1 MKKPLVLCILDGC
14 GIREDN
20 DGNAFKNAK
29 TPTYDYLWNNYPH
42 SILQASGTYVG
53 LPDGQMGNSEVG
65 HTNIGAGRIVYQ
77 PLEMINHSIK
87 DKSFFANEEIIK
99 TIDHVKTSDSNLHIM
114 GLLSDGGVHS
124 HIDHLFALLEICKE
138 HNLKNVYLDL
148 FLDGRDTDPHS
159 SIKYINLLEEKLK
172 KLNLGTI
179 STISGRY
186 YAMDRDNN
194 YDRVKLAYDAI
205 VNGEGPTYKKSENLI
220 RENWDK
226 SITDEFIIPG
236 LIEGSIP
243 LKNDDGIITFNF
255 RPDRLRELFT
265 AITNPSSSPLETKE
279 LTNLKVVTMFPVTD
293 SVKAPHAFSHQKLDL
308 TLGEYLERNNLN
320 QLRIAETEKYAH
332 VTYFFDGGKEK
343 DYGHMDKI
351 LIPSPKVSTY
361 DHLPE
366 MSASKITDTLIDKLD
381 EEVYDVVILNYANGD
396 MVGHTGNY
404 ESAVKAVEHLDTCL
418 KRLYDKIEEKKGTLI
433 ITADHGNCDIMWDNF
448 HNPVTSHTTNPV
460 PFIITKK
467 DLTLHDGV
475 LADIAPTMID
485 LLGLIKP
492 ASMTGNCLIKK

>member
-14 GIREDN
+14 GIREN
-20 DGNAFKNAK
+20 CDGNAFKNAH

-42 SILQASGTYVG
+42 SILQASGTDVG
-53 LPDGQMGNSEVG
+53 LPAGQMGNSEVG
-65 HTNIGAGRIVYQ
+65 HTNIGAGRVVYQ
-77 PLEMINHSIK
+77 PLEMINRSIK
-87 DKSFFANEEIIK
+87 DKTFFANKEIIE
-99 TIDHVKTSDSNLHIM
+99 TINHVKKFDSNLHIM

-124 HIDHLFALLEICKE
+124 HIEHLFALLKMCKE

-148 FLDGRDTDPHS
+148 FLDGRDTDPKS
-159 SIKYINLLEEKLK
+159 SIKYIRLLEEQIKF
-172 KLNLGTI
+172 LNLGTI

-205 VNGEGPTYKKSENLI
+205 VNGEGPTYNKPEDLI
-220 RENWDK
+220 QENWDK

-236 LIEGSIP
+236 LIKGGTP
-243 LKNDDGIITFNF
+243 LKNNDGIITFNY

-265 AITNPSSSPLETKE
+265 ALTNQAASPLKTKE
-279 LTNLKVVTMFPVTD
+279 LSNLKVLTMFPVTD
-293 SVKAPHAFSHQKLDL
+293 TVVSPHAFSHQNLDL
-308 TLGEYLERNNLN
+308 TLGEYLERNNLT

-332 VTYFFDGGKEK
+332 VTYFFDGGTEK
-343 DYGHMDKI
+343 DYTHMDKI
-351 LIPSPKVSTY
+351 LIPSPKVATY
-361 DHLPE
+361 DILPE

-381 EEVYDVVILNYANGD
+381 EDIYDVVILNYANGD

-418 KRLYDKIEEKKGTLI
+418 KRLYEKIEEKNGILI
-433 ITADHGNCDIMWDNF
+433 ITADHGNCDTMWDNL
-448 HNPVTSHTTNPV
+448 HKPITSHTTNPV

-467 DLTLHDGV
+467 DLTLNDGI
-475 LADIAPTMID
+475 LADIAPTMIE

-492 ASMTGNCLIKK
+492 ASMTGKSLIRK